1 MRLLTLINLLAVCT
15 LSVLAARLPPTAR
28 NNGKSNGLA
37 KGHSKDASWSNWVS
51 TWATMPQ
58 LVEPANLPPA
68 PFNGSTGVFVDASIR
83 QTLKVTHGGNP
94 FRLRF
99 TNVFGVNNLD
109 ITAVTVARPANG
121 SVGTTSV
128 DSSTL
133 TPVTFS
139 GNTSFSVPNGAQLV
153 SDPIDWALPDDGTL
167 SITMYLA
174 TGQSGFSIT
183 GHPGSRTSSYLL
195 AGNHV
200 NDQDFTNA
208 TRTDH
213 W

>member
-1 MRLLTLINLLAVCT
+1 
-15 LSVLAARLPPTAR
+15 
-28 NNGKSNGLA
+28 
-37 KGHSKDASWSNWVS
+37 
-51 TWATMPQ
+51 MPQ

-83 QTLKVTHGGNP
+83 QTLKVTHGGSP

-139 GNTSFSVPNGAQLV
+139 GNASFSVPNGAQLV
-153 SDPIDWALPDDGTL
+153 SDPINWALPDDGTL

-174 TGQSGFSIT
+174 TGQSGFYIT

>member
-1 MRLLTLINLLAVCT
+1 MRLITPLSVTLACC
-15 LSVLAARLPPTAR
+15 LSVLGAPSPK
-28 NNGKSNGLA
+28 NHGKGNGLT

-51 TWATMPQ
+51 SWATMPQ
-58 LVEPANLPPA
+58 LVEPYNLPPA
-68 PFNGSTGVFVDASIR
+68 PYNGSTGVFEDASLR
-83 QTLKVTHGGNP
+83 QTLKITHGGSS

-99 TNVFGVNNLD
+99 SNVFGVNNLD
-109 ITAVTVARPANG
+109 ITAVSVAKPGNG
-121 SVGTTSV
+121 SVGTTSI
-128 DSSTL
+128 DSSSL

-139 GNTSFSVPNGAQLV
+139 GNASFSVPNGAQVV
-153 SDPIDWALPDDGTL
+153 SDPISWGLADDATL
-167 SITMYLA
+167 SVTMYLA
-174 TGQSGFSIT
+174 KGQSGFSIT

-200 NDQDFTNA
+200 NDQDFGNA